1 MGLVKHEKLSKTEYS
16 GLSEKDEDT
25 LYAVNE
31 NGDFSESNMDDS
43 AELYIGDKKIGGI
56 EYDLATETADGL
68 MSADDKKKT
77 NAITVDATKKS
88 VAIGYD
94 NTNTGNSSFVVG
106 NSNSVTHNN
115 SVALGQGLKSNAQNQ
130 TILGKFNTPSTT
142 DIFTIGYGTSD
153 TDRKNI
159 FTISNKGGINN
170 NIKNFRVFTDESVGE
185 YGIAMGQQASTSN
198 AHAIALGRSSS
209 ATGMYAIAMGNIAKA
224 SKSNSIAIGNQAK
237 SNGAYS
243 VAMSSYATANGDYS
257 AVFGYMG
264 MAGVLTG
271 DDTYKYGKLS
281 VKSTLVFTYNSSTVY
296 GVSVPKQT
304 PITFIYNGI
313 EYTIENNNTANSS
326 LFLIQ
331 DTNNTL
337 FKADLSPKH
346 ISVSHDSYNV
356 GNMRVLSSTHL
367 QNGVYALLVNQ
378 QDGNIFTY
386 NQQPYLFL
394 WEKSS
399 SSNNKAN
406 GAVNLGY
413 QSYCAGNYSSC
424 FGEQSIASGA
434 NSVSFG
440 RFGMVAGD
448 NSFSSGILNSVAGA
462 NSFAVGANNI
472 ITNGGSFVKGL
483 YNKALHN
490 NSTLI
495 GVGLISNR
503 SNQTILGNYNAL
515 DNTNIFII
523 GQGDSRDNRKNI
535 FSISKDGLVTA
546 PTFKGA
552 LQGNA
557 DTATKVNNLL
567 TIVKGLVTYTYDGS
581 APVRIDLSDV
591 SGGGGEASISIV
603 QSTGYSAEDVM
614 SQNATT
620 LALYDG
626 MPKFNGFVE
635 NKTFSTTLSPSNN
648 GYVVYDTMKKTFR
661 FYNTDN
667 STYYLRWVDDVNY
680 VTINNNASAPIS
692 NRFYVCNKQ
701 HYIFENGNLNIA
713 SGGSVDLS
721 DYYTKTEVNSE
732 LGKKANTADLST
744 VANTGDYNDLEN
756 KPTIP
761 AAVTEST
768 VSGWGFTKNTGNYNK
783 PSSGIPKSD
792 LASDVKTSLGKA
804 DTALQEEQYKGT
816 VTGVKM
822 NGTTKNPSNGV
833 VDLGTVITA
842 HQDISGKQDKLVS
855 GSNIKTINGQSLLG
869 EGDITISGG
878 NGESSS
884 NCTIPTFAGFL
895 PSSAIVIEESTES
908 INGEVLYDQNNN
920 RFVFK
925 DISTQ
930 IVKYYANWT
939 ESYLYNNTD
948 VFPAVAK
955 NDKLFYY
962 NNAHYR
968 VINGVLSVISET
980 EGYVD
985 TKIKDLSSSLSAQIN
1000 SANAKTLAE
1009 AKQYADGKSTEAL
1022 TSAKQY
1028 TDSKIQYLPNQDA
1041 YNAITPIEGVL
1052 YLIGDE

>member
-1 MGLVKHEKLSKTEYS
+1 MGLVKHEKLSKTEYN

-115 SVALGQGLKSNAQNQ
+115 SVALGQGLKSGAQNQ
-130 TILGKFNTPSTT
+130 TILGKFNNPSTT
-142 DIFTIGYGTSD
+142 NVFTVGYGTSD
-153 TDRKNI
+153 TDRKNL
-159 FTISNKGGINN
+159 FTIDGYGRINASDN
-170 NIKNFRVFTDESVGE
+170 LGFKVFSGSTAIKE
-185 YGIAMGQQASTSN
+185 AS
-198 AHAIALGRSSS
+198 
-209 ATGMYAIAMGNIAKA
+209 
-224 SKSNSIAIGNQAK
+224 AIGYYCVA
-237 SNGAYS
+237 NGSGS
-243 VAMSSYATANGDYS
+243 VAMGIYS
-257 AVFGYMG
+257 ET
-264 MAGVLTG
+264 GVLTG
-271 DDTYKYGKLS
+271 DESLPYGYMAVKYVTAFSVNNKSIYGISIPKGETVTY
-281 VKSTLVFTYNSSTVY
+281 TYNGTEYTATNSYTSTVALIL
-296 GVSVPKQT
+296 VSDP
-304 PITFIYNGI
+304 
-313 EYTIENNNTANSS
+313 
-326 LFLIQ
+326 
-331 DTNNTL
+331 TNIL
-337 FKADLSPKH
+337 FKTNLNKTNIGMVTDDGAMTLSSIK
-346 ISVSHDSYNV
+346 
-356 GNMRVLSSTHL
+356 SSTHIG
-367 QNGVYALLVNQ
+367 NNIYALLVQQNNNNIKEFGNFVVMWVKTNLAANGGGNRAFSMGAWSIASASSTVAFGDHCIVSGEAGFASGRYNYVTGMGAMAIGNYSMALGESSVSLGTNNIAFGTNSICLGAANTVKGRMSFALGEYLKSDYANQ
-378 QDGNIFTY
+378 TVFGRYNVQDSNAMFIIGNGTSKTDRLNIFT
-386 NQQPYLFL
+386 
-394 WEKSS
+394 
-399 SSNNKAN
+399 
-406 GAVNLGY
+406 
-413 QSYCAGNYSSC
+413 
-424 FGEQSIASGA
+424 
-434 NSVSFG
+434 
-440 RFGMVAGD
+440 
-448 NSFSSGILNSVAGA
+448 
-462 NSFAVGANNI
+462 
-472 ITNGGSFVKGL
+472 
-483 YNKALHN
+483 
-490 NSTLI
+490 
-495 GVGLISNR
+495 
-503 SNQTILGNYNAL
+503 
-515 DNTNIFII
+515 
-523 GQGDSRDNRKNI
+523 
-535 FSISKDGLVTA
+535 ISKTGVVTA

-648 GYVVYDTMKKTFR
+648 GYVVYDTTKKTFR

-732 LGKKANTADLST
+732 FDKLST

-792 LASDVKTSLGKA
+792 LASAVQTSLGKA

-833 VDLGTVITA
+833 VDLGTVITE
-842 HQDISGKQDKLVS
+842 HQDISGKQDTLVS

-878 NGESSS
+878 DGESSS
-884 NCTIPTFAGFL
+884 NCTIPTFGGFL
-895 PSSAIVIEESTES
+895 PSSAIVIEESIES

-962 NNAHYR
+962 NNSHYR
-968 VINGVLSVISET
+968 VINGVLSVISEA

-1000 SANAKTLAE
+1000 SANSKTLAE
-1009 AKQYADGKSTEAL
+1009 AKQYADGKSTETL

-1041 YNAITPIEGVL
+1041 YNAITTPIEGVL